1 MAFSPHALA
10 SQDKV
15 TNRPETTGNQQWF
28 IQSALS
34 GYALSRRARQQGWSM
49 SSIVVR
55 TTLVDGHLVEI
66 AQDGTLRSLLAQ
78 PSPRGMTEEE
88 IMAAALSDPDAQPL
102 TSEDMKRMKRR
113 LRAFII
119 RRALDLTQEEFAT
132 RYRNPLGTLRDW
144 EQGRTEPDATARAY
158 LQAIAGDPGAV
169 AKALEPKTA
178 A

>member
-1 MAFSPHALA
+1 
-10 SQDKV
+10 
-15 TNRPETTGNQQWF
+15 
-28 IQSALS
+28 
-34 GYALSRRARQQGWSM
+34 M
-49 SSIVVR
+49 SSTVVR

-66 AQDGTLRSLLAQ
+66 AEDGTLRPLPAQ
-78 PSPRGMTEEE
+78 PSSREMTEEE

-102 TSEDMKRMKRR
+102 TSEDMKRMKSRPH
-113 LRAFII
+113 AFII

-132 RYRNPLGTLRDW
+132 RYHIPLGTLRDW

-158 LQAIAGDPGAV
+158 LQAIAGDHRAV